1 MNVTIFVVGQFSVKK
16 TFSLSTE
23 AMQMIAAQSFQSG
36 ERFQNGEE
44 VNAAFKDGLRRVT
57 ESGNKDGID
66 GLLRRWEKC
75 LEVEGSYVE

>member
-44 VNAAFKDGLRRVT
+44 VNAAFKDGL
-57 ESGNKDGID
+57 
-66 GLLRRWEKC
+66 
-75 LEVEGSYVE
+75 

>member
-1 MNVTIFVVGQFSVKK
+1 MAIFAAGQFSVKK

-23 AMQMIAAQSFQSG
+23 AMQKIAAQSFQRG
-36 ERFQNGEE
+36 KRFQNKEE

-75 LEVEGSYVE
+75 LEVESSCVE